1 MHEGVIHDCT
11 QIFCIATNRKDKKE
25 CAKKYI
31 DALQTERI
39 IIIRLIFLYRNLL
52 TVDDIQTIAVDVC
65 LNTIDSIYSS
75 IL

>member
-1 MHEGVIHDCT
+1 MCKI
-11 QIFCIATNRKDKKE
+11 IFIMIVLIGDAESVCDKKE